1 MAHAIRFGTTLIYLF
16 IEFPFMLAPKFGSAL
31 GASLRIAFA
40 LLVSGFIFIAL
51 FPAFRVGL
59 LHLTLVGGFA
69 TITFSAGAVRAQRQ
83 LAKLKGQNRWLLIA
97 IGLMLFAMVTRISG
111 DFWPKISHYIY
122 GAVIWIAGVL
132 LGSCYTLPKVLQI
145 EAE

>member
-69 TITFSAGAVRAQRQ
+69 TITFSVATRVLFGHSGNLRNS
-83 LAKLKGQNRWLLIA
+83 KGKTGGCSLLSA
-97 IGLMLFAMVTRISG
+97 
-111 DFWPKISHYIY
+111 
-122 GAVIWIAGVL
+122 
-132 LGSCYTLPKVLQI
+132 
-145 EAE
+145 